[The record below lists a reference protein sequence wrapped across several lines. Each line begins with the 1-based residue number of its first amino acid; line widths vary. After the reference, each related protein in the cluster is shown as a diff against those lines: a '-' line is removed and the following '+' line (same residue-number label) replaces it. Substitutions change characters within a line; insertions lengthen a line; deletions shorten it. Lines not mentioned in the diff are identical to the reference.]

1 VRHRSDAGFTLVEV
15 LVALVVVAIGL
26 SALMVAVSGTART
39 SGYLRD
45 KTLAQWIALN
55 RIAEVRLTVNKLA
68 QSATTTIGSTT
79 GNTTSST
86 ASSDARELQ
95 FAGRTWH
102 YDTRYYDTTF
112 PSTKRIIV
120 RVWAGDAKTKSNPLA
135 EATGFFGS
143 GLSVPGNSNALDW
156 TVGNTAATANCQ
168 PSSAANANGMI
179 TQPSGSGSSTANCT
193 PNGAVGTQGIAPTT
207 PTTPAPV
214 TPTQ

>member
-26 SALMVAVSGTART
+26 AALMVAVSGTART